1 MEEILTCWPPSQVSR
16 KQGRRIPRSA
26 GPCDPKDPG
35 EDSSIP
41 VLTETEL
48 RGSALMLSL
57 KLLVVED
64 DAPSS
69 ELMGEVLTSLKARV
83 WSANDGQ
90 NAASLINRETF
101 DGIFLDLE
109 MPDMHG
115 FDLARNIR
123 QSLWNRST
131 PIVIVT
137 GHDERSTMQQA
148 FAVGATFF
156 LQKPIDRRR
165 LTTLFRAVRGVM
177 LENRLRHVRV
187 PLRADLTCTHDST
200 TVPGISWNLSQG
212 GILIEIACN
221 LKVGDEVRLSFRL
234 PVSGKQIEGFGQ
246 VVWVS
251 GNRRGVRFTK
261 MNPQCSGAIKDFIAE
276 VELPDCV
283 KDGLIHSR

>member
-1 MEEILTCWPPSQVSR
+1 
-16 KQGRRIPRSA
+16 
-26 GPCDPKDPG
+26 
-35 EDSSIP
+35 
-41 VLTETEL
+41 
-48 RGSALMLSL
+48 MLSL

-69 ELMGEVLTSLKARV
+69 ELMEEVLTSLKARV

-137 GHDERSTMQQA
+137 GHDERSTMQRA

-156 LQKPIDRRR
+156 LQKPIDRQK
-165 LTTLFRAVRGVM
+165 LTRLFRAVRGSL
-177 LENRLRHVRV
+177 LENRRRNTRV
-187 PLRADLTCTHDST
+187 PVRTEVTCVSDTA
-200 TVPGISWNLSQG
+200 TVKGMTW
-212 GILIEIACN
+212 
-221 LKVGDEVRLSFRL
+221 
-234 PVSGKQIEGFGQ
+234 
-246 VVWVS
+246 
-251 GNRRGVRFTK
+251 
-261 MNPQCSGAIKDFIAE
+261 
-276 VELPDCV
+276 
-283 KDGLIHSR
+283 